1 MYAIQID
8 SYTTQNTKLM
18 PMFVCQHLFY
28 PNSDRLDAYTET
40 AIACKPKTYATV
52 EEASKVVASIEL
64 ALKYEAAHRANP
76 DHFTT
81 NPFHPNYQPTPSGVT
96 EMRDVCES
104 IIKFHEQHTAAA
116 TKPFH
121 RLLDLID
128 SVWKSD
134 NVAANEAWRNF
145 FLCNVEPSTKGNVFE
160 HSPLVMLRVVRY
172 EEPVAEPV
180 MVSYERL

>member
-18 PMFVCQHLFY
+18 PMFVCPHVWF
-28 PNSDRLDAYTET
+28 PNGDRLDAYAET
-40 AIACKPKTYATV
+40 APACKPKTYATV
-52 EEASKVVASIEL
+52 EEASKVVASIQL
-64 ALKYEAAHRANP
+64 ALKYEAAHRTNP
-76 DHFTT
+76 DFTT
-81 NPFHPNYQPTPSGVT
+81 NPFHPNYQATPDDVY
-96 EMRDVCES
+96 EMRDVCEN
-104 IIKFHEQHTAAA
+104 IIKFHELHMEAA

-128 SVWKSD
+128 CVWKSD
-134 NVAANEAWRNF
+134 NVAAQRAYQQFFNF
-145 FLCNVEPSTKGNVFE
+145 EGEPPTKSNVFE

-180 MVSYERL
+180 LVSYEHL